1 MYHPDINISPM
12 DNLKR
17 TGKHGKKKNT
27 GINMG
32 EKNGMVTKIGN
43 INKIKVEAKGDTAI
57 RS

>member
-27 GINMG
+27 GIGME
-32 EKNGMVTKIGN
+32 EKNGMVMKSGN
-43 INKIKVEAKGDTAI
+43 ITRVRVEAKGDTTI